1 LPEDIHDVDIE
12 DKWSR
17 TWGGDHFLSHI
28 DNNWGIAIFVTVNNL
43 RVLQRCEK
51 VYIDGIFKTCPRP
64 YTQFVAVHDIPK
76 PGFHI
81 GCVFIDR
88 QNSRLVQTGY
98 PAFETKGKKSL
109 KIPKG

>member
-1 LPEDIHDVDIE
+1 M
-12 DKWSR
+12 
-17 TWGGDHFLSHI
+17 
-28 DNNWGIAIFVTVNNL
+28 
-43 RVLQRCEK
+43 
-51 VYIDGIFKTCPRP
+51 YIDGIFKTCPRP
-64 YTQFVAVHDIPK
+64 YTQFVDVHDIPK

-98 PAFETKGKKSL
+98 PAFEAKGKKSL